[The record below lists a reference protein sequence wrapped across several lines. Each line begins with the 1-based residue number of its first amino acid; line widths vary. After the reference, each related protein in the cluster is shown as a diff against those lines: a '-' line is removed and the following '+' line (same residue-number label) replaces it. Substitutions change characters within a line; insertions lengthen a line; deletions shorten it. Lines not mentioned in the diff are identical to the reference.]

1 MKKILILALFVILF
15 ELLTLSCVFSM
26 EKSYRIHDIV
36 KFIEIF
42 EKAQE
47 KIGIEII
54 NFNFERENGRISG
67 FIDFIIPEDKE
78 EEFNAYLKD
87 NRVNIYPLGS
97 GRVKIHVFE
106 SYFTPVP
113 RDFYSAFRYSLIT
126 MLTNKNFYLLIIL
139 SIVFYTLILPNL
151 LKI

>member
-1 MKKILILALFVILF
+1 MKRILILALFVILF
-15 ELLTLSCVFSM
+15 EILTLSCVFSM

-54 NFNFERENGRISG
+54 NFNFERKNGRISG

-78 EEFNAYLKD
+78 GEFSTYLKD
-87 NRVNIYPLGS
+87 NGINISPLGS
-97 GRVKIHVFE
+97 GRVKIYVFE
-106 SYFTPVP
+106 LYFTPVP
-113 RDFYSAFRYSLIT
+113 RDFYSAFESSL
-126 MLTNKNFYLLIIL
+126 LQFLPNKNFYL
-139 SIVFYTLILPNL
+139 
-151 LKI
+151 

>member
-1 MKKILILALFVILF
+1 MKRTLILALFIILF
-15 ELLTLSCVFSM
+15 EILTFSCVFSM
-26 EKSYRIHDIV
+26 EKSYRVNDIV
-36 KFIEIF
+36 KFIEVF

-47 KIGIEII
+47 EIGIEII
-54 NFNFERENGRISG
+54 NFSFEREDGKISG
-67 FIDFIIPEDKE
+67 FIDFIIPEDKK
-78 EEFNAYLKD
+78 EEFSTYLKD
-87 NRVNIYPLGS
+87 NGINIYPLGT

-113 RDFYSAFRYSLIT
+113 RNFYSAFRYSLIT